1 MKSVSKL
8 LKFKGGRAVSLTS
21 KDALEQAGGVEY
33 FVLMPFANVPMRFAM
48 KD

>member
-8 LKFKGGRAVSLTS
+8 LKFKGVPAVSLTS

-33 FVLMPFANVPMRFAM
+33 FVLMPFAVMCQC
-48 KD
+48 DLL